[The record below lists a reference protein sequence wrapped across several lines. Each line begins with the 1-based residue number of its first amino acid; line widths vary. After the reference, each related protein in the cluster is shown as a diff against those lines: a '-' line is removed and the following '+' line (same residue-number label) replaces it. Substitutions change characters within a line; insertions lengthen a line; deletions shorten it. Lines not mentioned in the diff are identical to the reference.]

1 MNQKSLNAKYALV
14 NIGYMLLA
22 SGSVGFAFNYLTEVG
37 FEAGTIGT
45 TMSVMSLIGVFL
57 GPAAGDLVDR
67 SEKLTQKL
75 FIAGSMVVAAIFGL
89 LLLFVPA
96 GSIVILPLVVVA
108 FSCCMVGVPMVN
120 SMAFIYEK
128 AGGVINYGLCR
139 GLGSAAYAV
148 GANMVGRLWAIL
160 GARTLPIVIVVGSLF
175 TLCAALIMPPEP
187 NDEVVDT
194 EAPAEKPASISIWQ
208 FFGRYSKV
216 VPIICALVLL
226 YFCHNVVNTY
236 MGAILA
242 NIMVGATDAQVAEV
256 QGNAL
261 FIQAMVELPIM
272 FGFVFIM
279 RKLTIN
285 QILVISAV
293 FYSLK
298 HIIILLAPSVP
309 MFYAAMVLQMF
320 SYAAIAPAVVYF
332 CNEQVAAEDQNKG
345 QAIFLTSNS
354 VGSLLASFVGGW
366 LFQLLGVQV
375 GLTIGV
381 GASIVGTVL
390 MVFGCG
396 RLGLARKA
404 A

>member
-1 MNQKSLNAKYALV
+1 
-14 NIGYMLLA
+14 
-22 SGSVGFAFNYLTEVG
+22 
-37 FEAGTIGT
+37 
-45 TMSVMSLIGVFL
+45 
-57 GPAAGDLVDR
+57 
-67 SEKLTQKL
+67 
-75 FIAGSMVVAAIFGL
+75 
-89 LLLFVPA
+89 
-96 GSIVILPLVVVA
+96 
-108 FSCCMVGVPMVN
+108 MVGVPMVN

-187 NDEVVDT
+187 KDEVADT
-194 EAPAEKPASISIWQ
+194 EAPAEKPASISIWP

-345 QAIFLTSNS
+345 QAIFITSNS

-390 MVFGCG
+390 MVIGCG
-396 RLGLARKA
+396 RLGLARKVA
-404 A
+404 

>member
-14 NIGYMLLA
+14 NIGYMLLL
-22 SGSVGFAFNYLTEVG
+22 SGSLGFAFNYLTEVG
-37 FEAGTIGT
+37 FEPGTIGT

-67 SEKLTQKL
+67 SDKITQRM
-75 FIAGSMVVAAIFGL
+75 FIAGSMVLAAVFGL
-89 LLLFVPA
+89 TLLLVPA
-96 GSIVILPLVVVA
+96 GSILILPLVVVT
-108 FSCCMVGVPMVN
+108 FSCCMVGMPMLN

-139 GLGSAAYAV
+139 GIGSAAYAV
-148 GANMVGRLWAIL
+148 GANVVGRLWAML
-160 GARTLPIVIVVGSLF
+160 GARTLPIVIVVGSIF
-175 TLCAALIMPPEP
+175 TLGAALLMPPEP
-187 NDEVVDT
+187 KDVVSQ
-194 EAPAEKPASISIWQ
+194 EGAPQEKPASISLWQ
-208 FFGRYSKV
+208 FFGRYGKV
-216 VPIICALVLL
+216 VPIILALVLL

-236 MGAILA
+236 MGAILG
-242 NIMVGATDAQVAEV
+242 NIMAGATEAQVAEV

-261 FIQAMVELPIM
+261 FIQAMVELPVM

-285 QILVISAV
+285 QILVIAAI

-298 HIIILLAPSVP
+298 HLIILLAPSVP

-320 SYAAIAPAVVYF
+320 SYAAITPAIVYF

-345 QAIFLTSNS
+345 QAIFITSNS

-396 RLGLARKA
+396 RLGLARKVA
-404 A
+404 